1 LSALWV
7 AAERESRGRVELYC
21 QQEYIAV
28 MPESR
33 SERLQLRISPLQRE
47 ILTAA
52 AEAQHQTLT
61 DYVVSHAV
69 QAAKQDL
76 ADRRF
81 FGIDD
86 AAWTEFNALLERP
99 AEHKPK
105 LEKLLSQ
112 PGPWVK

>member
-1 LSALWV
+1 M
-7 AAERESRGRVELYC
+7 YC

>member
-1 LSALWV
+1 M
-7 AAERESRGRVELYC
+7 YC
-21 QQEYIAV
+21 QQEYNV
-28 MPESR
+28 VVPESR
-33 SERLQLRISPLQRE
+33 SERLQLRVSPLQRQ

-52 AEAQHQTLT
+52 ADAQHQTLT

-69 QAAKQDL
+69 QAAKEDL

-86 AAWTEFNALLERP
+86 AAWAEFNALLERP
-99 AEHKPK
+99 AEHKAK

-112 PGPWVK
+112 PEPWVE

>member
-1 LSALWV
+1 M
-7 AAERESRGRVELYC
+7 AAKRKMRKPVDLYC
-21 QQEYIAV
+21 QQEYTAV

-33 SERLQLRISPLQRE
+33 SERLQLRVSPLQRE

-69 QAAKQDL
+69 KAAKEDL

-86 AAWTEFNALLERP
+86 AAWAEFNALLERP
-99 AEHKPK
+99 AEHKAK
-105 LEKLLSQ
+105 LDKLLSQ
-112 PGPWVK
+112 PGPWAK